1 MVRNQWEPV
10 RAFSPAPAR
19 ARAFQPCCLLLSP
32 LPFPSLPPVLT
43 PHPPPQM
50 CHLIWTCS
58 TSKRIPPLKIPS
70 LSCPS
75 LILLF
80 PGLTQ
85 LWSIL
90 WYSLI
95 VLIV

>member
-43 PHPPPQM
+43 PHPPP
-50 CHLIWTCS
+50 
-58 TSKRIPPLKIPS
+58 PNVPLD
-70 LSCPS
+70 LD
-75 LILLF
+75 LF
-80 PGLTQ
+80 NQ
-85 LWSIL
+85 
-90 WYSLI
+90 
-95 VLIV
+95 